1 MWSFSDQRKRVY
13 LKSSSKSQ
21 KHRRTCLI
29 RRTTQTWPFSS
40 NKSPSWRSFCMQL
53 PKVERKA
60 FQMSPMSC
68 ELTSLM
74 CAGHRS
80 RPPPASHYLS
90 PDENGLGFFPHL
102 PLQTGK
108 GKYGANKLLSKR
120 KQTSDSC
127 RKDSYGHPSLSPGI
141 FTIFCPHGICYG
153 FEVMQSC
160 ESPIASIQHF
170 PTTIQ
175 SCTACHCL

>member
-1 MWSFSDQRKRVY
+1 
-13 LKSSSKSQ
+13 
-21 KHRRTCLI
+21 
-29 RRTTQTWPFSS
+29 
-40 NKSPSWRSFCMQL
+40 
-53 PKVERKA
+53 
-60 FQMSPMSC
+60 MSPMSC

-90 PDENGLGFFPHL
+90 RDENDLGFFPHL
-102 PLQTGK
+102 PLQTRK

-127 RKDSYGHPSLSPGI
+127 RKDSDGHPSLSPGI

-160 ESPIASIQHF
+160 ESPMHPFSIFRQRFRVTLHVIAYDNACKLHQYCLNREQRFFQTLFAVDRFHWRVMSDVLLA
-170 PTTIQ
+170 TT
-175 SCTACHCL
+175 